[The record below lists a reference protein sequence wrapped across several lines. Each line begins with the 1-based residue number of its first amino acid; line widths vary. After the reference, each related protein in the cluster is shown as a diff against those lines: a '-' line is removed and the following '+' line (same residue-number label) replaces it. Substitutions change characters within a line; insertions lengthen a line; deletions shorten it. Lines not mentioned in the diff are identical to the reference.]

1 MAAQALS
8 RRYIHEYGVGHDN
21 VTSLCYLGK
30 PAEGTAL
37 PKLFERAS
45 AEMSRTDY
53 KVWGINIAMDP
64 WPAPKEDVVAHDL
77 PEETVGTVMEQLQR
91 RLHHMVG

>member
-1 MAAQALS
+1 M
-8 RRYIHEYGVGHDN
+8 
-21 VTSLCYLGK
+21 TSLCYLGK

-64 WPAPKEDVVAHDL
+64 WSAPKEDVVAHDL
-77 PEETVGTVMEQLQR
+77 IQSIYIFVHPRICPRR
-91 RLHHMVG
+91 RLCSYAFTQQKHIVRFCILFVGR